1 MNFNSILISRIHS
14 PRSAVV
20 QVLLLSS
27 GFSILLLGARILYTG
42 HVYFLFLAWN
52 LFLAFLPYAF
62 SSRMSRQNLQTG
74 KLRFLFS
81 SVIWLLFI
89 PNAFY
94 IITDLFHLGSGTEVP
109 LWFDLALLLSFAW
122 SGLLFGILSVRQ
134 MEKQFEKI
142 FDKKFDLLFIL
153 PVMTMNAL
161 GIYIGRYLRF
171 NSWDVVTNPLDLA
184 TEVLYLFLHPVRNRF
199 DWSMIACYS
208 LLMALFYLTIKRISK
223 HL

>member
-1 MNFNSILISRIHS
+1 MNFNSVLISRIHS

-81 SVIWLLFI
+81 SVIWLLLFPMHFTSLPIFFI
-89 PNAFY
+89 WEQELKFPYGLTWPFFFPLPGAVFFSASS
-94 IITDLFHLGSGTEVP
+94 LFGRWKSSSKRSSIKNSTS
-109 LWFDLALLLSFAW
+109 FLSF
-122 SGLLFGILSVRQ
+122 
-134 MEKQFEKI
+134 
-142 FDKKFDLLFIL
+142 
-153 PVMTMNAL
+153 P
-161 GIYIGRYLRF
+161 
-171 NSWDVVTNPLDLA
+171 
-184 TEVLYLFLHPVRNRF
+184 
-199 DWSMIACYS
+199 
-208 LLMALFYLTIKRISK
+208 
-223 HL
+223 